1 MLDRCPSRFSL
12 EQRMLLQG
20 RNKYLSNIEIMRESK
35 ERILAF
41 VTSLADRSHGDQVR
55 KYTGERYVSHPI
67 RVMETVR
74 GYNDDVRVCCA
85 ALLHDVLED
94 TAVTQAEMKND
105 LLSVL
110 PRIEAE
116 QVMTQVVEL
125 TDVFTRED
133 YPQINRRTRK
143 HKEAQRLAT
152 ISPEAQ
158 SIKYAD
164 IMDNVTDIVQQDMD
178 FARVFV
184 REAKQMLAVMN
195 AGHPE
200 LRKKAIALVDHC
212 LQDLQDPAE
221 LC

>member
-1 MLDRCPSRFSL
+1 M
-12 EQRMLLQG
+12 
-20 RNKYLSNIEIMRESK
+20 KESEEK
-35 ERILAF
+35 ILAF
-41 VTSLADRSHGDQVR
+41 VTSLADRSHGKQVR
-55 KYTGERYVSHPI
+55 KYTGERYIAHPI

-74 GYNDDVRVCCA
+74 EYCGDVRVCCA

-94 TAVTQAEMKND
+94 TSVSRDEMKSD

-110 PRIEAE
+110 PGKEAE
-116 QVMTQVVEL
+116 QVVTLVVEL

-133 YPQINRRTRK
+133 YPKVNRRTRK
-143 HKEAQRLAT
+143 LNEAQRLAK

-184 REAKQMLAVMN
+184 REAKQMLTVMN

-200 LRKKAIALVDHC
+200 LRKKAIAVVDLC
-212 LQDLQDPAE
+212 LQDLRDPE